1 MLAINGGNQVV
12 NHCKC
17 LVVLPGLFLLILL
30 VVAPAYAQNTYGCS
44 AVGSNT
50 NVNYTLHQPVSET
63 VNNSCAATTAN
74 PSGPVVTLGGE
85 YFFEY
90 HCETKANGDLHVHW
104 TSHYNLTG
112 QDSSGVKYVGK
123 DQQNYD
129 LKLDPDGI
137 FPPVPTS
144 DFRTSDKFKLKA
156 QGPTP
161 DLTMTQKLHIKV
173 DANGNA
179 TVDKEGEPVTKC
191 K

>member
-1 MLAINGGNQVV
+1 ML
-12 NHCKC
+12 NHYKRS
-17 LVVLPGLFLLILL
+17 VILPGLFLLILL
-30 VVAPAYAQNTYGCS
+30 VVAPAYAQGTYGCG

-74 PSGPVVTLGGE
+74 PLGPVVTLGGE
-85 YFFEY
+85 LFFEF
-90 HCETKANGDLHVHW
+90 HCETKANGDLHEHW

-129 LKLDPDGI
+129 IKLDPDGT

-144 DFRTSDKFKLKA
+144 DTRTSDKFKLKA

-161 DLTMTQKLHIKV
+161 DLTMTWNLHVKI
-173 DANGNA
+173 DANNNMK
-179 TVDKEGEPVTKC
+179 VEKDSDPVVKC
-191 K
+191 SK